1 MWLKKQAHPL
11 KCIPNITC
19 FCCNG
24 HHSPLPTM
32 LKVKPY
38 ICTTQYPFSISDHP
52 LPFPISVIHIYSR
65 FLNPISLRLSQSHPT
80 PTILCAK
87 RRGDWFQ
94 PSNRKILQLS
104 SKFSIFFYP
113 FDFLLYLF
121 PIWSNCIVFLCG
133 LLCFSAVNWCSIFM
147 RNLMRFVV
155 STPFLSHFLGAI
167 LFFQIQYPS
176 TKYSFFF
183 LPFSSIETTP
193 ITLALLCF
201 FISGYECSVIIIFSH
216 LQKDKFKSHHVDGVT
231 LKIKPQP
238 FTIFFCRCGKFL
250 GINILKCWF

>member
-1 MWLKKQAHPL
+1 MD
-11 KCIPNITC
+11 
-19 FCCNG
+19 G
-24 HHSPLPTM
+24 SSPFTLFRYTG
-32 LKVKPY
+32 
-38 ICTTQYPFSISDHP
+38 FSMPQSCAT
-52 LPFPISVIHIYSR
+52 LF
-65 FLNPISLRLSQSHPT
+65 FSQ
-80 PTILCAK
+80 
-87 RRGDWFQ
+87 FQ
-94 PSNRKILQLS
+94 MRSFFQLS